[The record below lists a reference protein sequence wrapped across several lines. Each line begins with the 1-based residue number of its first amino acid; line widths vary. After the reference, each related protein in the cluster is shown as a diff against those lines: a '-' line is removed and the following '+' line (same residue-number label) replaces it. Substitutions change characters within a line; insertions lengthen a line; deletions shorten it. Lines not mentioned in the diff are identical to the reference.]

1 MITPEQWTII
11 EKQANKL
18 YSNLEDEIIKEIAE
32 RIANVGYANTVALND
47 VLILQEMGLLYE
59 NIIQKVAE
67 ENNASVS
74 QIEEIFET
82 AGVKSLEYDD
92 NIYRM
97 AGLSPRPLN
106 QSASM
111 WQLLGATSRKTHNNL
126 SNLVM
131 TTANTSQTQFYNAMN
146 KAYME
151 VSTGVKSYSQSILDT
166 IKDISEQG
174 AYIEYPSG
182 QHRSI
187 ESAVR
192 TNILTSVNQ
201 TSGKLQEMRAEEMG
215 WDLVE
220 VSAHSGARPEHAE
233 WQGKVYSLKGL
244 TKGYKTLEEG
254 CDYGS
259 VTGLCGVNC
268 RHTFF
273 PFYKGSTRT
282 YTNKELQELKNETV
296 TYNGQKISKY
306 DASQIQRKMERQ
318 IRQDKKDIAALQGV
332 LTSGNK
338 DDKLLEDTKTQL
350 ANAQTKLKQH
360 NLILNN
366 FTKQTGLKK
375 DYNRLA
381 IGSSKKNV
389 KTNNNIRQWKKFT
402 TMDEAKEYV
411 YNNYKDSDI
420 DKIKNVEAMN
430 VTFDTLDELQSKY
443 PLNNEIFVRNKTISN
458 AAANGNYQ
466 GININ
471 TSHFNKASR
480 KALVGDDWIEDLN
493 KQIED
498 LKQYLGNMKYKQ
510 KPIENGIR
518 RLEQQ
523 KKFKCYSISGSYADL
538 ESIKATIA
546 HEYGHVIADQYFGQI
561 NKFKANKNFD
571 YFDSNECWQKCRD
584 VASIY
589 NEALRNNDIY
599 DISYYA
605 STDQYEFFAECFA
618 KKQMGGI
625 LPDYI
630 NEMLER
636 ALKNGK

>member
-32 RIANVGYANTVALND
+32 RIASVGYANTVALND
-47 VLILQEMGLLYE
+47 ALILQEMGLLYE
-59 NIIQKVAE
+59 HIIQKVAE

-82 AGVKSLEYDD
+82 AGAKSLEYDD

-97 AGLSPRPLN
+97 AGLSPRPLK
-106 QSASM
+106 QSENM
-111 WQLLGATSRKTHNNL
+111 WQFLGATARKTNNNL

-131 TTANTSQTQFYNAMN
+131 TTANTSQTQFYNAIN

-166 IKDISEQG
+166 IKDISNQG

-220 VSAHSGARPEHAE
+220 VSAHAGARPEHAE

-273 PFYKGSTRT
+273 PYYKGSTRT

-296 TYNGQKISKY
+296 TYNGQKMSKY
-306 DASQIQRKMERQ
+306 DASQMQRKMERQ
-318 IRQDKKDIAALQGV
+318 IRNDKKYIAGLQGILRCENSDIEIDIIKKE
-332 LTSGNK
+332 LTDKKTKLNTEKLALNDFLNQTRFKKDDARIHTGKQVTKINK
-338 DDKLLEDTKTQL
+338 DDIIIKEIKKITGKSNAKMELTYIIAENINEYNFDDNHINTVREHGVSKEEAINFIKNSKIKMTVWQGRYENYYSPDGATYIDTKDKKIRT
-350 ANAQTKLKQH
+350 AFKKEEYDENTNKMVEV
-360 NLILNN
+360 LNGR
-366 FTKQTGLKK
+366 T
-375 DYNRLA
+375 
-381 IGSSKKNV
+381 
-389 KTNNNIRQWKKFT
+389 
-402 TMDEAKEYV
+402 
-411 YNNYKDSDI
+411 
-420 DKIKNVEAMN
+420 
-430 VTFDTLDELQSKY
+430 
-443 PLNNEIFVRNKTISN
+443 
-458 AAANGNYQ
+458 
-466 GININ
+466 
-471 TSHFNKASR
+471 
-480 KALVGDDWIEDLN
+480 
-493 KQIED
+493 
-498 LKQYLGNMKYKQ
+498 
-510 KPIENGIR
+510 
-518 RLEQQ
+518 
-523 KKFKCYSISGSYADL
+523 
-538 ESIKATIA
+538 
-546 HEYGHVIADQYFGQI
+546 
-561 NKFKANKNFD
+561 
-571 YFDSNECWQKCRD
+571 
-584 VASIY
+584 
-589 NEALRNNDIY
+589 
-599 DISYYA
+599 
-605 STDQYEFFAECFA
+605 
-618 KKQMGGI
+618 
-625 LPDYI
+625 
-630 NEMLER
+630 
-636 ALKNGK
+636 